1 MLYAKVFIDSSSVA
15 SDRIY
20 EYRVPDELCEAI
32 RPAMRVGVPF
42 GAGNRHTQAFV
53 VSLSEESEFDPERLK
68 SISYIADTEPV
79 VPDYL
84 ADTAVF
90 LHDRYFAGYGE
101 AVRVVVPSMDKLVR
115 KVAYRLSDGGR
126 FLRIR
131 FRRVCGR
138 RPPGSGHF

>member
-84 ADTAVF
+84 ADPAVF
-90 LHDRYFAGYGE
+90 VHRSDTF
-101 AVRVVVPSMDKLVR
+101 VR
-115 KVAYRLSDGGR
+115 
-126 FLRIR
+126 
-131 FRRVCGR
+131 
-138 RPPGSGHF
+138 